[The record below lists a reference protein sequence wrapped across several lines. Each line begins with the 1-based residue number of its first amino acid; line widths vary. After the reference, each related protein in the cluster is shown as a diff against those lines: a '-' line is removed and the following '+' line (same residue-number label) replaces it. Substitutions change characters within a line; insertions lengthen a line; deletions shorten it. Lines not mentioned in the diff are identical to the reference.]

1 MPKRRERVQHIGLFG
16 YSRGLGKVRLPRAI
30 NFTAALYSLG
40 IPPELIGT
48 GRGLKK
54 TADDGKLKLIE
65 KYYVNLKLDLQKA
78 GGFLYKPGL
87 MELAKKFP
95 TWRGVWEDIQEIE
108 KYLLLELG
116 AHKSTKQHWKLCE
129 QS

>member
-1 MPKRRERVQHIGLFG
+1 M
-16 YSRGLGKVRLPRAI
+16 PRAI

-116 AHKSTKQHWKLCE
+116 RAQKHKTALETLRTVIIRALSFSEKKVRDRN
-129 QS
+129 